1 MKNYLI
7 TGGSK
12 GIGKAVIELL
22 LKSKE
27 NFIINLDIVAPDIE
41 NDNLKFIK
49 TNLEE
54 KASIIRAVDQIKTI
68 QFNGLFLN
76 AAIYKSGSLF
86 TSNLDDVQKVI
97 NVNVMAN
104 IYLLKYLR
112 PNLEHGCSIVFNGA
126 EQSFIAKMNNFAYGL
141 SKGAIAQMTKSLA
154 LDLAKYDIR
163 VNAVCPGPV
172 NTELYHN
179 AIKNYADKLNISIE
193 KANELE
199 VNETSVKRVAKPEEI
214 ASLVEFLLGDK
225 SSFMT
230 GSLLPIDGGYTAK

>member
-41 NDNLKFIK
+41 NSNLKFIK
-49 TNLEE
+49 TNLEN
-54 KASIIRAVDQIKTI
+54 KDSIIHAVEELKDVHFI
-68 QFNGLFLN
+68 GLFLN
-76 AAIYKSGSLF
+76 AGIHINGSLF

-112 PNLEHGCSIVFNGA
+112 PNLEHGCSIVFNGSD
-126 EQSFIAKMNNFAYGL
+126 QCFVAKISSFAYGL
-141 SKGAIAQMTKSLA
+141 TKGAVAQMTKSLA

-163 VNAVCPGPV
+163 VNAICPGTV
-172 NTELYHN
+172 DTELYRQ
-179 AIKNYADKLNISIE
+179 AINNYAKKNNISMEEME
-193 KANELE
+193 KLE
-199 VNETSVKRVAKPEEI
+199 AEEFPMKRIAKPEEI
-214 ASLVEFLLGDK
+214 ANLVEFLLSKK